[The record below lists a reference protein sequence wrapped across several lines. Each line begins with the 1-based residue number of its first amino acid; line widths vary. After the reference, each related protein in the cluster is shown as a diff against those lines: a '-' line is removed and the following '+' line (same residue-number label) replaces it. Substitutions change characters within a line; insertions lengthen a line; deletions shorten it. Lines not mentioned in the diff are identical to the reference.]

1 MTLLDST
8 TRFSATAD
16 DYDRYRPDY
25 PPAILDWIVEAAQLL
40 PAARIVDL
48 GCGTGI
54 AARQLAERG
63 YRVIGIDPN
72 ARMLGYARGYDA
84 GAHGPFYVRARAEA
98 LPLAADAAALVTMAQ
113 SAHWF
118 VVDEARRAA
127 VFAELARVAPF
138 AVALWNR
145 RAKSPFM
152 SDYDA
157 LIRAYAADYS
167 RVPTVEQALQ
177 QLRTALP
184 AARTTKLPHRQ
195 MLDRAGLVG
204 RAWSSSYVAH
214 GVKERAAFDGALDRL
229 FTQYAEDDRVE
240 FLFETVAVAWATR
253 D

>member
-8 TRFSATAD
+8 MRFSATAD
-16 DYDRYRPDY
+16 VYDRYRPDY
-25 PPAILDWIVEAAQLL
+25 PAAIFDWIVAAAQLE
-40 PAARIVDL
+40 PAARVVDL

-54 AARQLAERG
+54 SARQLAARG
-63 YRVIGIDPN
+63 YRVTGVDPN
-72 ARMLGYARGYDA
+72 ARMLGYARGYRP

-98 LPLAADAAALVTMAQ
+98 LPLADSAAALVTMAQ

-118 VVDEARRAA
+118 VVDPARRTP
-127 VFAELARVAPF
+127 VLAELARVAPF

-167 RVPTVEQALQ
+167 RVPTVEQALHA
-177 QLRTALP
+177 LRAALP
-184 AARTTKLPHRQ
+184 NARETKLPHRQ

-214 GVKERAAFDGALDRL
+214 GVRERAVFNAALDAL
-229 FTQYAEDDRVE
+229 FTQHAQDDRVE
-240 FLFETVAVAWATR
+240 FLFETVAIAWPTR